1 MFAKRQQLM
10 TLMAGLLL
18 PLGSFA
24 QGTFRVEARSEAY
37 QQITAGLVISTP
49 DEGED
54 YWDDSAALISL
65 EETFRFPGT
74 TDEYALAMVTTDGV
88 FVLIDLS
95 GQLPPRG
102 LAALDLDLIDRRVL
116 PGSGESDIVLNY
128 ENRITKVEW
137 VEATTFCDVFTD
149 GEVNDALSLQVWLHH
164 ATGLIEYRYG
174 PNSFSPSSL
183 DCIYSEDEFP
193 PVVGILTADLSGNI
207 QSAYILSGDPANPEI
222 TEVLDP
228 NAPLDDILNNIPVNG
243 TTYSF
248 IWDASSSVSEL
259 PADMVRIFP
268 NPFASEIQLMSQE
281 VLQNA
286 EVHIYNLQ
294 GVPIF
299 SRRGH
304 QDGPI
309 SLQHLVPGTYM
320 LEIKSDQGSLK
331 TKIIKQ

>member
-1 MFAKRQQLM
+1 
-10 TLMAGLLL
+10 MAGLLL
-18 PLGSFA
+18 PLGGFA
-24 QGTFRVEARSEAY
+24 QGTFRVEARNEAY

-54 YWDDSAALISL
+54 YWDDNAALVGL
-65 EETFRFPGT
+65 QEPFRFPGT
-74 TDEYALAMVTTDGV
+74 TNEYALAIITTDGV
-88 FVLIDLS
+88 LALVDLS
-95 GQLPPRG
+95 GQMPQRV

-116 PGSGESDIVLNY
+116 PGSGESDIVINY
-128 ENRITKVEW
+128 ENGVTKIEW
-137 VEATTFCDVFTD
+137 VEATTFCDVFSD
-149 GEVNDALSLQVWLHH
+149 GEVNDVLSLQVWLHH
-164 ATGLIEYRYG
+164 STGLIEYRYG
-174 PNSFSPSSL
+174 PNSFSSASL
-183 DCIYSEDEFP
+183 DCIYSEAEFP
-193 PVVGILTADLSGNI
+193 PIVGILNADLTGNV
-207 QSAYILSGDPANPEI
+207 QTAYILSGDPANPEI
-222 TEVLDP
+222 TEAPDP
-228 NAPLDDILNNIPVNG
+228 NAPVDILNNIPTNG
-243 TTYSF
+243 IIYAFT
-248 IWDASSSVSEL
+248 WDAASSVSEL

-268 NPFASEIQLMSQE
+268 NPFASELQLMSQE

-294 GVPIF
+294 GVPVF